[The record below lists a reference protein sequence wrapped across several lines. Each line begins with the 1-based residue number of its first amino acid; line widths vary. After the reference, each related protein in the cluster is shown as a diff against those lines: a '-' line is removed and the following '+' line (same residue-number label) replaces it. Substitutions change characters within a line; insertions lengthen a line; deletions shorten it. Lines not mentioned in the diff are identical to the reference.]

1 MSVGIQMPQYR
12 CHKTVSALKIKEV
25 VCHAHPDPAVSIEE
39 FAKTDEFSGC
49 NLFFEDER
57 YAFRPMGAIWF
68 RKHQPTKGGYFVV
81 YEDGYESFSPAKAF
95 EDGYTK
101 I

>member
-1 MSVGIQMPQYR
+1 MSVGIKMPQYR

-57 YAFRPMGAIWF
+57 YGFRPVGADWF